1 MRRTLGPAREAA
13 YARTVSASVEVHLFA
28 AAKAAVGLPT
38 VTAEP
43 GPLAVVLDG
52 LSTQY
57 PAFAQV
63 RPRCS
68 FLVDGLTAG
77 PATAVP
83 PGGRVDVLPPFA
95 GG

>member
-1 MRRTLGPAREAA
+1 M
-13 YARTVSASVEVHLFA
+13 SASVEVHLFA
-28 AAKAAVGLPT
+28 AAKAAVGLST
-38 VTAEP
+38 VAAEP

-52 LSTQY
+52 LSDQY

-68 FLVDGLTAG
+68 FLVDGLTAS
-77 PATAVP
+77 PETVVP

>member
-1 MRRTLGPAREAA
+1 M
-13 YARTVSASVEVHLFA
+13 SASVEVHLFA
-28 AAKAAVGLPT
+28 AAKAAVGLST

-68 FLVDGLTAG
+68 LLVGGLTAG
-77 PATAVP
+77 TAAAVP